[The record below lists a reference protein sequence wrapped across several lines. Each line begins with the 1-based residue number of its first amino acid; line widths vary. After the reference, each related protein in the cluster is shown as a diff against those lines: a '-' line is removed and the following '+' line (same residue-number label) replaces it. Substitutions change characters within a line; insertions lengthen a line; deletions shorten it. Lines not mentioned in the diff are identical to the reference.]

1 MYSSRVVARTAALGS
16 LLTVFSG
23 SAAAQEKDEAPSSA
37 ARGPA
42 PTAASETPTVAYTH
56 TAFGV
61 RSGTVGA
68 AGYGES
74 RGGFQSTPPARWG
87 GGLRI
92 WGSPIDRLTLFAD
105 AERRDEGN
113 NRRFAPSA
121 SVQVRILG
129 DHAHGW
135 ALGVLGRYKAE
146 AFAELGG
153 EAEFG
158 VLGSYERRGLHL
170 DGNVVFGKAFEEGES
185 DGELLLR
192 FGYDVLPYLRVGA
205 EGRGRYRMSGDVS
218 LPGGRVWDGF
228 LGPQVLGHY
237 GSFFGALTAGPSNVG
252 IVQQTGW
259 LAILTVGG
267 AAF

>member
-1 MYSSRVVARTAALGS
+1 MLA
-16 LLTVFSG
+16 LLTG
-23 SAAAQEKDEAPSSA
+23 SAAAQEKDEPSTGA
-37 ARGPA
+37 EHGPP

-56 TAFGV
+56 SAFGV
-61 RSGTVGA
+61 RNHVVGA

-74 RGGFQSTPPARWG
+74 RGSFESSPRPEFG

-92 WGSPIDRLTLFAD
+92 WGAPIDRLTLFAD

-129 DHAHGW
+129 DHAKGW
-135 ALGVLGRYKAE
+135 ALGLLGRYKAE

-153 EAEFG
+153 EAEFA
-158 VLGSYERRGLHL
+158 VLGSYERRALHL
-170 DGNVVFGKAFEEGES
+170 DGNVVFGTAFEEGES
-185 DGELLLR
+185 DGELLVR
-192 FGYDVLPYLRVGA
+192 VGYDVIPYLRVGA
-205 EGRGRYRMSGDVS
+205 EGRGRYRVSGDVS
-218 LPGGRVWDGF
+218 LPGGRTWDGF
-228 LGPQVLGHY
+228 FGPQMLGHY
-237 GSFFGALTAGPSNVG
+237 GAFFGALTGGPSNVG